1 MSKRKLVLEVE
12 DDGTTV
18 QLQIDLWE
26 TIGSSQVGPQRL
38 FEGAVL
44 SFPSP
49 EVGEW
54 ARDMAVLFVERL

>member
-1 MSKRKLVLEVE
+1 MPKRKLVLEVE

-18 QLQIDLWE
+18 QLSIDLWE
-26 TIGSSQVGPQRL
+26 TIGSSQVGPTRL
-38 FEGAVL
+38 FEGGVL

-49 EVGEW
+49 DVGEW